1 MNNILSFFLLW
12 QTDFRFYWM
21 HSKLPEEEGLG
32 EKTKIN
38 PVRLL
43 LILHSSLSL
52 LLFGLETR
60 LHTAQAG
67 FASKALEP

>member
-1 MNNILSFFLLW
+1 
-12 QTDFRFYWM
+12 M

-67 FASKALEP
+67 FASMALEP